1 MAGLRQVS
9 AFEPLPA
16 TLERSHTLLEGPRAD
31 AAGNVV
37 YSDVLGGGVYRLTA
51 AGDIETVVERR
62 RGIGGLLLHADGG
75 VVVSGRSVAHV
86 SDGETRELL
95 SLEGVEGF
103 NDLFTDPDGRVLA
116 GALRFHPFKGEQ
128 PVPGEVWRI
137 DAPGGAEVVAT
148 GILWPNGIGHA
159 PDGEVMYVCDY
170 ARACVLAFPAGDV
183 FAESPRGSA
192 DGLAV
197 DAEGGV
203 WIALGEGGG
212 VARFTPD
219 GRLEGIADIP
229 AQFVSS
235 VSFGGPDRR
244 DVYVTT
250 ADSLA
255 SPETGGAVFR
265 ARADVAGLPVA
276 EASV

>member
-1 MAGLRQVS
+1 MAGLGLVS
-9 AFEPLPA
+9 AFEPLTP
-16 TLERSHTLLEGPRAD
+16 TLEQSHTLLEGPRAD
-31 AAGNVV
+31 AAGNVL
-37 YSDVLGGGVYRLTA
+37 YSDVLGGGVYRLA
-51 AGDIETVVERR
+51 ATSELETVVEKR
-62 RGIGGLLLHADGG
+62 RGVGGLVPHADGG
-75 VVVSGRSVAHV
+75 VVVSGRGVVHV
-86 SDGETRELL
+86 RDGGTRELL

-103 NDLFTDPDGRVLA
+103 NDLFTDVDGRVLA

-137 DAPGGAEVVAT
+137 DAPGAAEVVAT

-159 PDGEVMYVCDY
+159 PDGDVMYVSDY
-170 ARACVLAFPAGDV
+170 ARACVLAVPGGDV

-203 WIALGEGGG
+203 WVALGEGGG
-212 VARFTPD
+212 VARFRPD
-219 GRLEGIADIP
+219 GGLDGIADVP
-229 AQFVSS
+229 ARFVSS

-244 DVYVTT
+244 YVYVTT
-250 ADSLA
+250 GDSLA
-255 SPETGGAVFR
+255 RPETGGAVFR
-265 ARADVAGLPVA
+265 ARANVAGLPVA